1 MFHRNS
7 LDRMREVLPNAKLII
22 VLRNPVTRA
31 YSHYHHSKLKGTE
44 LRTFEAAVRADLSWF
59 RERGALGE
67 DSWQSNDHSYIRRG
81 IYAPQVR
88 RLMGVYGGAMLALQS
103 EELFADPLSVT
114 NRVLRFIGLSDLNA
128 LSDIEPKTAGRY
140 DPTIPLQAELQ
151 DFFLPHNEEL
161 YQLLQTDPWWP
172 RVSRDAISAEAAAA

>member
-1 MFHRNS
+1 
-7 LDRMREVLPNAKLII
+7 MREVLPNAKLII

-114 NRVLRFIGLSDLNA
+114 NRVLRFIGLSGLNG

-140 DPTIPLQAELQ
+140 DPTIPLHAEL
-151 DFFLPHNEEL
+151 DAFFLPYNEEL
-161 YQLLQTDPWWP
+161 YQLLQLDPWWP
-172 RVSRDAISAEAAAA
+172 CARSHAKPGSSAAA